1 VLYGREAECALID
14 SLIARA
20 AEAHSGVLVLRG
32 EPGIGK
38 SALLDYAIEN
48 RASCHLLRGEG
59 VESEVQL
66 PYAALHQLLYPVL
79 DRVDTLPE
87 LQGVALRSA
96 FGLAPQPV
104 PDRFLVAVSAL
115 TLMSDLAADTG
126 LVCLVDNA
134 HWLDQPSADALLFVA
149 RRLQAEGIAL
159 LFAAREGE
167 THRFTSTGLPEYQV
181 SMAFPKTTQSR

>member
-1 VLYGREAECALID
+1 MLYGREAECALID
-14 SLIARA
+14 SLISRA

-38 SALLDYAIEN
+38 SALLDYAVEN

-115 TLMSDLAADTG
+115 TVIG
-126 LVCLVDNA
+126 
-134 HWLDQPSADALLFVA
+134 VA
-149 RRLQAEGIAL
+149 Y
-159 LFAAREGE
+159 
-167 THRFTSTGLPEYQV
+167 S
-181 SMAFPKTTQSR
+181 

>member
-1 VLYGREAECALID
+1 
-14 SLIARA
+14 
-20 AEAHSGVLVLRG
+20 
-32 EPGIGK
+32 
-38 SALLDYAIEN
+38 
-48 RASCHLLRGEG
+48 
-59 VESEVQL
+59 VQL

-87 LQGVALRSA
+87 L
-96 FGLAPQPV
+96 

-167 THRFTSTGLPEYQV
+167 THRFTSTGLPE
-181 SMAFPKTTQSR
+181 